1 MPEDKYLDI
10 RDLDAGYGRS
20 QVLFG
25 VTLNVPWRGGV
36 AILGRNGA
44 GKTTLMKAIVGE
56 LPLLG
61 GSIMLD
67 SRDVGQLPTEKRIR
81 LGVGYVPQEHAVFA
95 RLSVRDNLAVGAM
108 TNRDSRAVNRILEIF
123 PKLGQRMDQVA
134 GTLSG
139 GERKMLA
146 IGRALLSDP
155 RLLLLDEPTEGVWI
169 GVIEEITERLV
180 VLAKEI
186 AVVIVEQHLDLA
198 LQVAS
203 HAYVLDRGRV
213 ALVGSLRLVPPM
225 EPSSWWSVRLLDVR
239 KRFRSREMRMIYRVA
254 AAVFAG
260 SLLAGAAAAQSTT
273 PSGEKPETN
282 CTTSP
287 AATTGRAGE
296 KTSNSMAMEKSAI
309 LPDAGGSNSAAPTV
323 QSGGKPMEVRSEC
336 PLDSKAK

>member
-1 MPEDKYLDI
+1 
-10 RDLDAGYGRS
+10 
-20 QVLFG
+20 
-25 VTLNVPWRGGV
+25 VTLHAPWRGGV

-56 LPLLG
+56 LPLLR
-61 GSIMLD
+61 GSVMLD
-67 SRDVGQLPTEKRIR
+67 SRDVGQLPTEQRIR
-81 LGVGYVPQEHAVFA
+81 SGVGYVPQEHSVFA

-108 TNRDSRAVNRILEIF
+108 TNRDSQAVNRVLEIF

-180 VLAKEI
+180 LLAKEI

-198 LQVAS
+198 LEVAS

-213 ALVGSLRLVPPM
+213 ALVGSAAEVRHDP
-225 EPSSWWSVRLLDVR
+225 RLLQ
-239 KRFRSREMRMIYRVA
+239 Y
-254 AAVFAG
+254 
-260 SLLAGAAAAQSTT
+260 L
-273 PSGEKPETN
+273 
-282 CTTSP
+282 SP
-287 AATTGRAGE
+287 
-296 KTSNSMAMEKSAI
+296 
-309 LPDAGGSNSAAPTV
+309 
-323 QSGGKPMEVRSEC
+323 
-336 PLDSKAK
+336 